1 MTRPAFR
8 FAPSPN
14 GELHLGHAYSALL
27 NWQMAQDADGRFLVR
42 IEDIDTVRCTAELA
56 TRALADLAWLGL
68 TWEEPIRYQ
77 SRHFDDYRARQRQ
90 LEDMGLLY
98 PCFCSR
104 REIAARNNSPGL
116 DPEGQ
121 PLYSGACRDLP
132 PSEISRRVS
141 DGEARALRLDMS
153 RALTMVKGDLYFVEK
168 GGSVKLDPAA
178 WGDVVLVRK
187 DIGTSYHIAVVTD
200 DALQGISHVVRGRD
214 LYYASAIHR
223 LLQDLLSLPVPQ
235 YHHHDLVSDE
245 TGRKLSKSAGDTS
258 LRALRESGIGAAE
271 VRRSLG
277 FV

>member
-27 NWQMAQDADGRFLVR
+27 NWQMAQRAGGRFLVR
-42 IEDIDTVRCTAELA
+42 IEDIDMVRCTAELA
-56 TRALADLAWLGL
+56 KRALADLAWLGL

-90 LEDMGLLY
+90 LEALGLLY

-104 REIAARNNSPGL
+104 REIAARSDSPGL

-121 PLYSGACRDLP
+121 PLYSGTCRHLP
-132 PSEISRRVS
+132 PSEISRRIS
-141 DGEARALRLDMS
+141 HREAYALRLDMN
-153 RALTMVKGDLYFVEK
+153 RALIMVKGDLSFLEK
-168 GGSVKLDPAA
+168 GGPVNLDPAA
-178 WGDVVLVRK
+178 WGDVILVRK

-200 DALQGISHVVRGRD
+200 DALQGISYVVRGRD
-214 LYYASAIHR
+214 LYHATAIHR
-223 LLQDLLSLPVPQ
+223 LLQNLLSLPVPH
-235 YHHHDLVSDE
+235 YHHHDLVSNE

-258 LRALRESGIGAAE
+258 LRALRESGISAAE